1 MHGVKTFQ
9 VERAKPEV
17 GSRVSIPRAGDGE
30 GARVY
35 ASRPLPQ
42 SSVVVVQNV
51 VVRSTTENGMEW
63 ILVFYFDEHSY
74 SCVCCS
80 ALLCSALLCSALL
93 CSALLCSALPCPA
106 LIGLTIFCLAFPNT
120 KIGGKSGGAGGVRGA
135 GDASDGEDGDG
146 DDEWRTRSERVGEK
160 AAEAREAAVAAARL
174 GLVVL
179 KGSMWQPLVS
189 CCCRWFW
196 TMIGGAADDAMV
208 DEVPTKRTRPRG
220 NPISAKGT

>member
-1 MHGVKTFQ
+1 MHGVNTFQ
-9 VERAKPEV
+9 VERAEPEV

-63 ILVFYFDEHSY
+63 ILVFYFDEHSH
-74 SCVCCS
+74 SCFC
-80 ALLCSALLCSALL
+80 
-93 CSALLCSALPCPA
+93 CSALPCPALPRPA

-208 DEVPTKRTRPRG
+208 DEVHT
-220 NPISAKGT
+220 